1 MSVKNP
7 HVLVVEDSEVAQMS
21 AVSLLEQLHCKV
33 TAADSGEQAIDKAKG
48 EAFDLIFMDIG
59 LPDIDVL
66 TVTETILNHYQL
78 SGDEKP
84 VIIAVTA
91 YGSDSIKSQCL
102 KAGMSDFIEKPLTSS
117 AAKQLLERYTA
128 LA

>member
-1 MSVKNP
+1 MSVKTP
-7 HVLVVEDSEVAQMS
+7 QVLVVEDSEVAQMS

-33 TAADSGEQAIDKAKG
+33 SAADSGEQAIEKAKAQ
-48 EAFDLIFMDIG
+48 AFDVIFMDIG

-66 TVTETILNHYQL
+66 TVTETILHHYQHL
-78 SGDEKP
+78 EHDKP

-91 YGSDSIKSQCL
+91 YGSDSIKAQCL

-117 AAKQLLERYTA
+117 AAKQLLERYTVVA
-128 LA
+128 

>member
-1 MSVKNP
+1 MSAKNP
-7 HVLVVEDSEVAQMS
+7 RVLVVEDSEVAQTS
-21 AVSLLEQLHCKV
+21 AVSLLEQLNCQV
-33 TAADSGEQAIDKAKG
+33 SVADSGQQAIEKAKSHPF
-48 EAFDLIFMDIG
+48 ELIFMDIG

-78 SGDEKP
+78 SDDEKP

-91 YGSDSIKSQCL
+91 YGSDSIKAHCL

-117 AAKQLLERYTA
+117 AARQLIERYTA